1 MYPDL
6 TENFFN
12 ERPDTAMSQE
22 STAPSEAPS
31 LGTAIQKLSKS
42 KSPTMKP
49 IAEDKDKHYMD
60 EEMDCSGI
68 DDDINDMLDEALDDS
83 QVTLESGPTPPKV
96 ARSMSPGSSGNLTSF
111 SRAGSRFSHRKFD
124 FAQFFMSNLKCAV
137 LDSGI

>member
-1 MYPDL
+1 MCRHL
-6 TENFFN
+6 TIFLQFQ
-12 ERPDTAMSQE
+12 SV
-22 STAPSEAPS
+22 APSEAPS

-42 KSPTMKP
+42 KSPAMKP
-49 IAEDKDKHYMD
+49 IPEDKGKHYMD

-111 SRAGSRFSHRKFD
+111 ELAGSRFSHRKLD
-124 FAQFFMSNLKCAV
+124 FAQCTG